1 MRRGSLAGGVIRRV
15 NHPAAAGGAESGVAL
30 CVIQGEPGRA
40 TNDVSHS
47 LSRQLQLKCFIYL
60 TLKLVLQT
68 EKRCLCIV
76 QRAVKGP
83 PKMIH
88 TQVISFMVGA
98 SDQWVKGSK
107 NPVTESVRNR
117 NPSLGG

>member
-1 MRRGSLAGGVIRRV
+1 MRTPARRNSDKVRRGSLAGGVIRRV

-30 CVIQGEPGRA
+30 CVIQGEPGQGGPPMMFH
-40 TNDVSHS
+40 TLS
-47 LSRQLQLKCFIYL
+47 LVRVKLKWFIYL

-68 EKRCLCIV
+68 EKRCLCID

-98 SDQWVKGSK
+98 SDQ
-107 NPVTESVRNR
+107 
-117 NPSLGG
+117 